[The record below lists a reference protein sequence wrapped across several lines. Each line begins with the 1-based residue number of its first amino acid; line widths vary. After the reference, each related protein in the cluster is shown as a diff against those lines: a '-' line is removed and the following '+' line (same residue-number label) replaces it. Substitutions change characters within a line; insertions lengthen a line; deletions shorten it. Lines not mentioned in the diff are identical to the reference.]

1 MNDTGEIL
9 EQTLLKP
16 LRPGELKTPR
26 LQLVFGP
33 LVEQKPD
40 KRVPLVK
47 GGQGYFPSSLLMPT
61 PFRIAPES
69 VVARPG

>member
-1 MNDTGEIL
+1 MNDTGEGF
-9 EQTLLKP
+9 EKTLLKP
-16 LRPGELKTPR
+16 RCPGELKLPC
-26 LQLVFGP
+26 LQLLLGP
-33 LVEQKPD
+33 LVEQELD
-40 KRVPLVK
+40 ERVPLVK

>member
-1 MNDTGEIL
+1 MNDTGEGL
-9 EQTLLKP
+9 EKTLLEP
-16 LRPGELKTPR
+16 LRPGELKAPC
-26 LQLVFGP
+26 LQLALGL